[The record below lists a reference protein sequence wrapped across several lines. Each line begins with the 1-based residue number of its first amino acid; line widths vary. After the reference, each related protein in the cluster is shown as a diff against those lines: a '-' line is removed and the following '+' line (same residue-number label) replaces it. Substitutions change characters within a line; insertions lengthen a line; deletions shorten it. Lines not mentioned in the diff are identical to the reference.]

1 MAGAIELYA
10 ISMGIGLLAGA
21 VINFSLGYKFYDKG
35 GLIGGLLVGFLMAM
49 L

>member
-10 ISMGIGLLAGA
+10 ISMGVGLLSGA
-21 VINFSLGYKFYDKG
+21 VINYSIGYKFYEKG
-35 GLIGGLLVGFLMAM
+35 GLIGGLLVGFLMAA